1 MHSNYHPCQTSFI
14 ANRHSSENIVVSQE
28 VFHSMRS
35 KMWKDG
41 WMTIKIDLEKAYASL
56 KWEFF
61 HDTLADFFC
70 LNNNG
75 ELIWGCMSGAK

>member
-1 MHSNYHPCQTSFI
+1 
-14 ANRHSSENIVVSQE
+14 
-28 VFHSMRS
+28 
-35 KMWKDG
+35 MWKDG

-75 ELIWGCMSGAK
+75 ELIWGCMSGAKRIISNWAWIRNWVESAWT